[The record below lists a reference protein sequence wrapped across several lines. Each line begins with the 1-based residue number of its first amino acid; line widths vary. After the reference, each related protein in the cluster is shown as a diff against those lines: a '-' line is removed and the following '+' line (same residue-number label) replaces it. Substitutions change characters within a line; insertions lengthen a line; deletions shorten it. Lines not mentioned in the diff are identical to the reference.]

1 MNTQTEF
8 ERTNPRHDALRFGKG
23 NEGLQPMTDPYRLR
37 TAGDIIGLGCFAI
50 GAVCLVAVVL
60 DWSGWW

>member
-8 ERTNPRHDALRFGKG
+8 ERTNPRHDAGRFGKTG
-23 NEGLQPMTDPYRLR
+23 PVQPMPDPYRFRL
-37 TAGDIIGLGCFAI
+37 AGDIIGWGCLAI
-50 GAVCLVAVVL
+50 GAVCLVAVAL

>member
-1 MNTQTEF
+1 
-8 ERTNPRHDALRFGKG
+8 
-23 NEGLQPMTDPYRLR
+23 MTDPYRLR